1 MMRKWWLAGLVLIG
15 GLLLWGAGVL
25 ESAMAGFT
33 PTPTPTETS
42 TATPTTTPTA
52 TSTATPT
59 TTPTETPVTPP
70 PPPPPPPAPETP
82 TASPTA
88 TLRPTR
94 TPTRGPSPTPWC
106 FTATPEAPGIVV
118 EKWVSPPI
126 ISPGQDVRITIRV
139 RNPGTQPVSRLVV
152 EDTLPAYLQI
162 LTVRSTRGIPAIS
175 GQTVRVSVG
184 TLEPGG
190 QVTITIEARARADVP
205 AGTAV
210 ENVAVASYDG
220 GRSTGQFP
228 QPTPERPI
236 CPLVPETGQ
245 TSSTIRVA
253 VLLILMALVS
263 LAIGIATQRREL

>member
-1 MMRKWWLAGLVLIG
+1 MRTKWPVVLVLIG
-15 GLLLWGAGVL
+15 GLLLWGAGIRD
-25 ESAMAGFT
+25 SAVAGFT
-33 PTPTPTETS
+33 PTFTPTETA
-42 TATPTTTPTA
+42 TA
-52 TSTATPT
+52 
-59 TTPTETPVTPP
+59 TPTETPVMPP
-70 PPPPPPPAPETP
+70 PPPPPPPPTETP
-82 TASPTA
+82 TAPPTA
-88 TLRPTR
+88 TLRPTG

-106 FTATPEAPGIVV
+106 FTATPEVPGIVV
-118 EKWVSPPI
+118 EKGVSPPV

-139 RNPGTQPVSRLVV
+139 RNTGTQSASHLVV
-152 EDTLPAYLQI
+152 EDTLPSFLQI
-162 LTVRSTRGIPAIS
+162 LAVRSTRGIPAIS

-190 QVTITIEARARADVP
+190 QVAITIEARARADVP

-245 TSSTIRVA
+245 TSSTIWVVA
-253 VLLILMALVS
+253 LLILMALVF
-263 LAIGIATQRREL
+263 LAIGIASQRREKSPAP